1 MRTVSPG
8 EGFDA
13 RQSFTAVP
21 PELNFLIELRHLRF
35 IEEYR
40 RENSES
46 VTQHAIMVC
55 FAYIFS

>member
-1 MRTVSPG
+1 MTQSPG
-8 EGFDA
+8 KGFDA

-46 VTQHAIMVC
+46 RRRI
-55 FAYIFS
+55 